1 MHGSP
6 PTQGVV
12 EDDGGSFFTIFRRPK
27 SDEATRKRRIIGR
40 ARVSQWIVSL
50 PPKEVI
56 PVRFRT
62 WVLER
67 SARGAFFYLQFV
79 CRSFVVYR
87 ASFIVY
93 SKSMM
98 PSTPSTVT
106 QATTATPTR
115 PRPRSDAMTAA
126 TSAHA
131 PEITLFVE

>member
-12 EDDGGSFFTIFRRPK
+12 EDDGGSFFTIFRRHNTGWIPPRAELHWPGPCITMD
-27 SDEATRKRRIIGR
+27 SVPPSEGGYSGSIPDMGIRALRTGR
-40 ARVSQWIVSL
+40 
-50 PPKEVI
+50 
-56 PVRFRT
+56 
-62 WVLER
+62 
-67 SARGAFFYLQFV
+67 FFI
-79 CRSFVVYR
+79 CDSFVVYR

-98 PSTPSTVT
+98 PSTPSTVM

-131 PEITLFVE
+131 PESTLFVE

>member
-67 SARGAFFYLQFV
+67 SARGAFFI
-79 CRSFVVYR
+79 CNSFVVR
-87 ASFIVY
+87 LSFI
-93 SKSMM
+93 
-98 PSTPSTVT
+98 
-106 QATTATPTR
+106 AR
-115 PRPRSDAMTAA
+115 R
-126 TSAHA
+126 
-131 PEITLFVE
+131 L